1 MKTEKIVISF
11 IAVTI
16 GILVA
21 AGAFYFYQTTK
32 IVSTSDTKSVSLS
45 ASITPTQFPK
55 PAVVLS
61 IDAPK
66 DEDVID
72 TKTVTITGKTNP
84 DVVIVVT
91 TSTNDQVVTPAANGN
106 FSTTAIL
113 GSGENA
119 IEIRAIAQNGEE
131 TNVTRTVTVSTESF

>member
-32 IVSTSDTKSVSLS
+32 IVSTSDTKTVSLT
-45 ASITPTQFPK
+45 ASVTPTPK
-55 PAVVLS
+55 SQVFLS
-61 IDAPK
+61 IDTPK

-72 TKTVTITGKTNP
+72 TKTVKITGRTSP
-84 DVVIVVT
+84 DAVIVVT
-91 TSTNDQVVTPAANGN
+91 TNTNDQVVTPAANGN

-113 GSGENA
+113 DSGENA
-119 IEIRAIAQNGEE
+119 IQIQAIAQNGEE
-131 TNVTRTVTVSTESF
+131 TNVIRTVTISTESF